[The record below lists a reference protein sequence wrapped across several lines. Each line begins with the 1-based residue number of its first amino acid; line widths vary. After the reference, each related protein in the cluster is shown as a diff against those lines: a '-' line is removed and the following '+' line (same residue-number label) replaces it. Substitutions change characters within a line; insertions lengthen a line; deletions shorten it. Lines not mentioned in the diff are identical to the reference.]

1 MKKNVLTLT
10 VSKQWFDMIVAGEK
24 TEEYREIKPCWI
36 KRLTTNCEVA
46 YDVAAETYCG
56 KVLYRPYTHVLFING
71 YRKDAP
77 RIEKEIDSI
86 SIGKPKRGL
95 CPDKWLDTEFF
106 IIKFKQRMNKTDLH
120 SSLLFLMIKL
130 EEAKGDQMADKNFV
144 AALTEVLRYFRDNG
158 ELKKAYE
165 LQKDSLADIAN
176 SPWAK
181 LVIGMLTSK
190 MQEDKVDAEL
200 PNIDTLIEENTSDE
214 FIEKKINDVLGDDVE
229 LKEEQYIKK

>member
-1 MKKNVLTLT
+1 MEKKILTLT
-10 VSKQWFDMIVAGEK
+10 IDKQWFDMIVSGEK
-24 TEEYREIKPCWI
+24 NEEYRDIKSYWI

-71 YRKDAP
+71 YRRDSP
-77 RIEKEIDSI
+77 RIEKEIVSI
-86 SIGKPKRGL
+86 TIGKPKKGL

-144 AALTEVLRYFRDNG
+144 AALTEILRYFRDNG

-200 PNIDTLIEENTSDE
+200 PNIDALIEESTSDV
-214 FIEKKINDVLGDDVE
+214 FVEKKINDVLGDDVE
-229 LKEEQYIKK
+229 L